1 MNKGICDYD
10 TWLFLYT
17 DLVDEIYTRIIQELK
32 MKCEIPL
39 HHNIDFCLRNS
50 FYDNLSYYLYKTST
64 NKYKH
69 TQFYKDAMNRI
80 KNKWTD

>member
-10 TWLFLYT
+10 TWLLLYT

-32 MKCEIPL
+32 MKCEIPW
-39 HHNIDFCLRNS
+39 HHNIDFSLRNS
-50 FYDNLSYYLYKTST
+50 FYEELSYYLYETST

-69 TQFYKDAMNRI
+69 TQFYKDAMSYI
-80 KNKWTD
+80 LEK